1 MLNIT
6 SFEKLKEGLVIEQQ
20 LESCPWNLQIWL
32 RERTFTDLESLRTDA
47 DQYLTVHQEQK
58 RQGVGDSKQK
68 HLLRPA
74 GKPDLRKCFKCGAI
88 GHIARDCSKKDKAN
102 LVSKKK
108 RWSER
113 SLDRLKEATYY
124 VKGTVDGHPV
134 QML

>member
-6 SFEKLKEGLVIEQQ
+6 SFEKLKEALVIEQL
-20 LESCPWNLQIWL
+20 LESCPGNLRTWL

-58 RQGVGDSKQK
+58 RQDVGDSKQ
-68 HLLRPA
+68 HLPRPA

-88 GHIARDCSKKDKAN
+88 GHIACDCNKKDKAN
-102 LVSKKK
+102 LVSEKK
-108 RWSER
+108 RWRAR

>member
-6 SFEKLKEGLVIEQQ
+6 SFEKLKEALVIEQL
-20 LESCPWNLQIWL
+20 LESCPGNLQTWL

-58 RQGVGDSKQK
+58 RQDVGDSKQK
-68 HLLRPA
+68 R
-74 GKPDLRKCFKCGAI
+74 KPDLRKCFKCGAI
-88 GHIARDCSKKDKAN
+88 SHIARDCSKKDNAN
-102 LVSKKK
+102 LVSEKK
-108 RWSER
+108 RWRAR
-113 SLDRLKEATYY
+113 SLDRLKEATFY